1 MLTHVYDQVTE
12 TEFFIT
18 KIVLADEEP
27 SKDGDGT
34 SYSIDLT
41 SYPDDYSDSV
51 EILNVPLVYNE
62 KEDSYYIA
70 DISEALLEAENNS
83 LDVYNYNTYNP
94 NEPNTTTQLYE
105 AEYSDGMITSN
116 GEPYHTEPHTTVSI
130 YQANKEPLTQ
140 EATTI
145 PDLIE
150 ILEYAQT
157 LDYTE
162 VVVSGA
168 FTKGIKR
175 SK

>member
-1 MLTHVYDQVTE
+1 MKGSIFMIRTVTDSVTN
-12 TEFFIT
+12 TEFFVTNISLLDERPLEDGIT
-18 KIVLADEEP
+18 TYEVDLV
-27 SKDGDGT
+27 SSDGDIT
-34 SYSIDLT
+34 IFNAPLT
-41 SYPDDYSDSV
+41 Y
-51 EILNVPLVYNE
+51 
-62 KEDSYYIA
+62 EDGNYAIA
-70 DISEALLEAENNS
+70 DISQVI
-83 LDVYNYNTYNP
+83 DMINTYNLDTYDYHI
-94 NEPNTTTQLYE
+94 EKQTQVYDCLV
-105 AEYSDGMITSN
+105 SN
-116 GEPYHTEPHTTVSI
+116 SGDNIISTGSTYTEPHSTVSI

-162 VVVSGA
+162 IVISGA